1 MKELKKKV
9 LGIALTVFFLAI
21 MVAPVMAKSPKK
33 IPVKLIRSGWGTE
46 PHEWWI
52 TPGNVIHGRDG
63 LATWSNYNIMDVDS
77 EGNPIGDKV
86 ACLGGSYA
94 MTGKYEVNL
103 NNPGTPIT
111 TPAGPAT
118 IGTGHNTF
126 KVEIDYGDG
135 NTFKGIMTIR
145 GTFIVFDTE
154 GPLAGVVASFDGIQR
169 SVLQGTGIYQGW
181 TLIWERQLED
191 GTTPYVYWD
200 AYMLIP

>member
-1 MKELKKKV
+1 MNKQV
-9 LGIALTVFFLAI
+9 LVVAVFLIAVAMLAT
-21 MVAPVMAKSPKK
+21 PVMAKSPKK
-33 IPVKLIRSGWGTE
+33 IPVKIIRSGWGTG

-63 LATWSNYNIMDVDS
+63 LATWSNYNIMNVDS

-86 ACLGGSYA
+86 ACLGGFYA

-103 NNPGTPIT
+103 NNPGTPYT
-111 TPAGPAT
+111 TPFGQSAT
-118 IGTGHNTF
+118 IGTGFNML

>member
-1 MKELKKKV
+1 VKELKKKV